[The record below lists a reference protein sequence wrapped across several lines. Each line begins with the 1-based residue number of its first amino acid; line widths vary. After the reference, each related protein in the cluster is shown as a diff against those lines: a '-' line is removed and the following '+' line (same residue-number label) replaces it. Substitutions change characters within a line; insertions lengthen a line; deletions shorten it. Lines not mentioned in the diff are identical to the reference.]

1 MNDGINLITKKT
13 NTTAIVPTKK
23 VQAMRLVALG
33 VLFIVSASAI
43 TLFTLISLSPLPQ
56 LRKQE
61 QSLKDS
67 YGLYRAQI
75 GKLALIDERVDSV
88 DKLLKQSKQFDKLLA
103 TIQSN
108 TGSDVK
114 IASIRASNDAFEIT
128 VMSRSLNSLDKFLS
142 NMTQVVKNKQG
153 FTSITLN
160 ELATNDTSLTYQM
173 SMTLGVL

>member
-33 VLFIVSASAI
+33 ILFIVSASAI

-67 YGLYRAQI
+67 YALYRAQI
-75 GKLALIDERVDSV
+75 GKLALIEERVDSV
-88 DKLLKQSKQFDKLLA
+88 GTLLKQSKRFDQLLA

-108 TGSDVK
+108 AGSNVT
-114 IASIRASNDAFEIT
+114 IASMRASKDAFEIT
-128 VMSRSLNSLDKFLS
+128 VTSRSLTSLDKFLS
-142 NMTQVVKNKQG
+142 NMQQVVQNKQG
-153 FTSITLN
+153 FSSLTLN
-160 ELATNDTSLTYQM
+160 ELVTNDTSSNYQM
-173 SMTLGVL
+173 SLTLGIL